1 MQYGV
6 KNQKQV
12 DKQKKLVYDAVDAFP
27 DNKKRHPQPT
37 SCLPT
42 TDGHPPEGIKGIPH
56 DL

>member
-27 DNKKRHPQPT
+27 DNKKDIHSPPIVT
-37 SCLPT
+37 SN
-42 TDGHPPEGIKGIPH
+42 
-56 DL
+56 